1 MQIIEENYKYKYRID
16 LMWHEY
22 NALVELIEDAKKS
35 GKYINENM
43 LEKVENYKS
52 IKFSYAKLDA
62 VTKANQ
68 ARSKKTKEKFESAVV
83 ELIRQESE
91 LTPYK
96 VSKKAGISFAT
107 AKKYLKLLNENNY
120 LGQL

>member
-1 MQIIEENYKYKYRID
+1 
-16 LMWHEY
+16 MWHEY